1 MEHPSQAWLDKFN
14 DTLVPE
20 EFVEISYDSILS
32 GLQEDASF
40 YSAYNTEQLPFSNVE
55 NLTGE
60 KNRPLVK
67 YATGELNLHVL
78 DGSFTL
84 PPSDVPYK
92 DSGLISYGIVSDN
105 NYPVISFQFRKNT
118 HKAFRPGITIVWSN
132 SLDEY
137 ATDFIVRAF
146 GKGVDEEEDD
156 WGGSSYTVANVQG
169 NKDVYCEIPADFTL
183 NPDELWRFDITVK
196 KWSIPNRRARVEWIF
211 FGFQKIYDKND
222 IVSYTH
228 TSSRDPISGQLSKDS
243 IEFSLDNSDKK
254 WDAINPKG
262 MYRYL
267 YERQPVKVRYGME
280 VDGEVQWINGGKYFL
295 SEWSTPSNGLEA
307 SFVARDAFEFLM
319 TSNYTGRKYGTL
331 YEMCYDALET
341 FSSKISSFYISE
353 ELKEYSTDISK
364 ESTSYKNSDILQLAA
379 NAAGMALYQ
388 TRDGQIRIERVNMVA
403 SSEDEIYEIP
413 IINNYQWPEITFA
426 SKVKNVSCNV
436 NGTEHVYP
444 ESSNIDG
451 VTQTVSN
458 ELLTETMLKKSKNSI
473 TEAYAV
479 LANRKKVEL
488 EYRASPHID
497 AFDHVRFN
505 HNYGYASNVF
515 VTESKYQYTGCFKGT
530 LSGYILS
537 DVSSVKL
544 SPTSLSLIY
553 GESRVLS
560 ASLLPENE
568 DLPTISWRAI
578 PEDIVSLHVLT
589 NQSGKS
595 TCLVQYSK
603 KGSATVSA
611 YVGAV
616 SSSASVIDNSPTFT
630 LSNSSIAVNWGSPVE
645 IKATFSPSTHATPS
659 INWRASP
666 SDVVKLEATQ
676 TGGTSTCKIS
686 WLKKGNATITVTAA
700 EEKAICSV
708 VANPATIGSLPIG
721 TTLYIKENNQRTAFV
736 LAKHDYEKDSSKLG
750 LITTFHG
757 NGKGLSLLARSSK
770 TVLSHVWNTESASYN
785 SRFTNIYSG
794 STIDKWLNGEYFR
807 TLDSSISSKIKNTN
821 IRVSPG
827 PQTYKDDDGNSH
839 TTDGSAVTWISR
851 KVFLLSATELGMSS
865 SVSGVTK
872 EGTALP
878 NCSEMLY
885 NIIGDSNYAW
895 TRSRCFDATPFAYP
909 EFFKYNNSAVVSP
922 DKYRDGYYTYTEIG
936 DVSKER
942 PVVPAFTLPATLEV
956 DVNGN
961 VLT

>member
-20 EFVEISYDSILS
+20 EFIEISYDSILS
-32 GLQEDASF
+32 GLQESASP
-40 YSAYNTEQLPFSNVE
+40 YSAKNTEQLVFSNAE
-55 NLTGE
+55 NLTKE
-60 KNRPLVK
+60 KDRPLVK

-84 PPSDVPYK
+84 PPSSEPYK
-92 DSGLISYGIVSDN
+92 DGGFISYGIVSDG
-105 NYPVISFQFRKNT
+105 NYPVISFEFPKNT
-118 HKAFRPGITIVWSN
+118 HKAFQPGITIVWSN

-146 GKGVDEEEDD
+146 GKDEESDD

-169 NKDVYCEIPADFTL
+169 NKDVYCEIPANFTL

-211 FGFQKIYDKND
+211 FGFKKVYDKKD

-262 MYRYL
+262 MYKYL

-280 VDGEVQWINGGKYFL
+280 VDGEIQWINGGKYFL
-295 SEWSTPSNGLEA
+295 SEWNTPSNGLEA

-319 TSNYTGRKYGTL
+319 TSNYTGRKVGTL
-331 YEMCYDALET
+331 YQMCYDALET
-341 FSSKISSFYISE
+341 TSSISNFYISE

-413 IINNYQWPEITFA
+413 IINNYQWPEIAFA

-444 ESSNIDG
+444 ESSNIEG

-458 ELLTETMLKKSKNSI
+458 ELLTEAMLKKSKNSI

-537 DVSSVKL
+537 DVSSVNL
-544 SPTSLSLIY
+544 SPASLSLVY

-595 TCLVQYSK
+595 TCEVKYNR
-603 KGSATVSA
+603 KGNATVSA

-616 SSSASVIDNSPTFT
+616 SSSASVIDNSPALT
-630 LSNSSIAVNWGSPVE
+630 LNTNSITVHWGSPVE
-645 IKATFSPSTHATPS
+645 ISATFTPSTYATPQ
-659 INWRASP
+659 INWSISP
-666 SDVVKLEATQ
+666 AGIAKIEVTK
-676 TGGTSTCKIS
+676 TGKGTSTCKVT
-686 WLKKGNATITVTAA
+686 WLKKGTATITVTAA
-700 EEKAICSV
+700 EEIKTCSV
-708 VANPATIGSLPIG
+708 TASASTLGTIPEGSEIQ
-721 TTLYIKENNQRTAFV
+721 IKENDTWVSFI
-736 LAKHDYEKDSSKLG
+736 LAKHNYESARNGNGHNLIVRKVRCNDKVVWNESSVQQYKDS
-750 LITTFHG
+750 
-757 NGKGLSLLARSSK
+757 
-770 TVLSHVWNTESASYN
+770 TV
-785 SRFTNIYSG
+785 
-794 STIDKWLNGEYFR
+794 DKWLNDTYYSRFSYSVR
-807 TLDSSISSKIKNTN
+807 NKIQSTN
-821 IRVSPG
+821 IQYTEGITRYYWGKPTG
-827 PQTYKDDDGNSH
+827 
-839 TTDGSAVTWISR
+839 GSWNQYQMSR
-851 KVFLLSATELGMSS
+851 KVFLLSMAEYGIFAEHPNWIKHFCVEGSPIPNYIQIAAFNTSNSKQFVQTRTPAKYLGEEWWGESS
-865 SVSGVTK
+865 GQFTGYNDFAVQEYIGTIAGYTDSGS
-872 EGTALP
+872 GLSADGLQCNTAW
-878 NCSEMLY
+878 Y
-885 NIIGDSNYAW
+885 
-895 TRSRCFDATPFAYP
+895 
-909 EFFKYNNSAVVSP
+909 
-922 DKYRDGYYTYTEIG
+922 
-936 DVSKER
+936 
-942 PVVPAFTLPATLEV
+942 VVPAFTFPNDVEV
-956 DVNGN
+956 DANGRIM
-961 VLT
+961 L